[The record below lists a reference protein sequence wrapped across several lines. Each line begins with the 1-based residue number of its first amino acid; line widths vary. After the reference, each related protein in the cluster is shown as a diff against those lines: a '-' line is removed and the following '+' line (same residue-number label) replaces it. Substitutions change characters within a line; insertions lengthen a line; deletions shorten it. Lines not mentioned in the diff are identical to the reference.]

1 MSTFQLTVHRYPSAP
16 WLVMASLLLIGSGCA
31 SNRIALDTDFPVPLV
46 TPSSMRV
53 AIVLTPELQSYVH
66 SEKVRR
72 SDYSIN
78 VGAVQKRLFNRL
90 AQGAFA
96 THVFTS
102 EIAET
107 NYDGLLVPN
116 ISELQFATPSQTRT
130 DYYEGWMRYRFDLYD
145 DKAVLLGSWD
155 LPAYGKANQ
164 ANYSND
170 SQGLYAA
177 ALAAC
182 RDMAAM
188 FSLNFTSAQPLKIW
202 LSAAGEALPLENN
215 VDAMP

>member
-1 MSTFQLTVHRYPSAP
+1 MSNVLNITNRQSAYRLILAAVL
-16 WLVMASLLLIGSGCA
+16 LVSSGCA

-46 TPSSMRV
+46 AASSMRV
-53 AIVLTPELQSYVH
+53 AIVLTPELEGYVH

-72 SDYSIN
+72 ADYSIN
-78 VGAVQKRLFNRL
+78 VGAVQKRLFTRL

-96 THVFTS
+96 AHAFTND
-102 EIAET
+102 IAET
-107 NYDGLLVPN
+107 SYDGLLVPN
-116 ISELQFATPSQTRT
+116 IAELQFATPAQTRT
-130 DYYEGWMRYRFDLYD
+130 DYYEVWMRYRFDLYD
-145 DKAVLLGSWD
+145 GKAVLLGSWD

-164 ANYSND
+164 ANYGND

-188 FSLNFTSAQPLKIW
+188 FSLNFTNAPPLKEW
-202 LSAAGEALPLENN
+202 LSTASTPAPIANDTNP
-215 VDAMP
+215 AQ